1 MSAPKERTATLR
13 GVSLFESL
21 PDHTREG
28 YEQRCAWRRFARDEQ
43 IIDQMSDTREVLF
56 IVEGAVRIV
65 NHSLTG
71 REISFDDLTAGEFF
85 GELAAIDGMP
95 RSATAVAIADTLLAI
110 MPPETFRRLVTEHPP
125 IALTIMRR
133 LAKVIRASTGRIMDL
148 STLAAHDRV
157 RAELVRLARPTL
169 KPDGTAQISPIPIH
183 ADIAS
188 RVSTT
193 RETVA
198 RVLGEL
204 TRRGMLRREH
214 NALVLLDFAGLEEMV
229 EEMSEGE
236 E

>member
-1 MSAPKERTATLR
+1 MAERKEKAATLK

-21 PDHTREG
+21 PDKMREG

-43 IIDQMSDTREVLF
+43 IIDRLSDTHDVLF
-56 IVEGAVRIV
+56 IVDGAVRIV
-65 NHSLTG
+65 NHSLLG

-95 RSATAVAIADTLLAI
+95 RSATAVALADTLLAI
-110 MPPETFRRLVTEHPP
+110 MPAETFRRLVTEHPP

-133 LAKVIRASTGRIMDL
+133 LAEVIRASTGRIMDL

-157 RAELVRLARPTL
+157 HAELVRLARPTL
-169 KPDGTAQISPIPIH
+169 KADGTARISPIPIH

-198 RVLGEL
+198 RVLSEL
-204 TRRGMLRREH
+204 TRRGLLRREH
-214 NALVLLDFAGLEEMV
+214 DALVVLDFDGLEQMV
-229 EEMSEGE
+229 EEITEGE